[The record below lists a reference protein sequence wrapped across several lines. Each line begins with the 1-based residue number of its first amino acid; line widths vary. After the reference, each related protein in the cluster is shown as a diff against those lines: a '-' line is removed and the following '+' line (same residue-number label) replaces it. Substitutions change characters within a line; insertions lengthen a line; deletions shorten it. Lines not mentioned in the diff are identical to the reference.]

1 MGLELRIERSYSTHY
16 NNVHV
21 KISQQLLVKEKHV
34 LEQDTFIVLLTKTK
48 QCRKKVCSFLLL
60 ENSRTLYPPGECQTL
75 LSTLGILGFLSI
87 CLGSDTLRDL

>member
-48 QCRKKVCSFLLL
+48 QCREKKFVLFSSLRIPEPYILL
-60 ENSRTLYPPGECQTL
+60 ESARPFSRPW
-75 LSTLGILGFLSI
+75 
-87 CLGSDTLRDL
+87 GS